1 MIKYNMRYRGPYEY
15 DKYALN
21 ILQFH
26 NEVNRIS
33 DKLTRDSNSSL
44 KKLTQQLDEK
54 IKAMQSYQQK
64 ISIMMEV
71 GREI

>member
-15 DKYALN
+15 DKYVLN

-33 DKLTRDSNSSL
+33 DKLTRDSSSSL

-54 IKAMQSYQQK
+54 IKTMQGYQQK

-71 GREI
+71 GREK

>member
-33 DKLTRDSNSSL
+33 DKLTKDSNSSL